1 MSTQRRRY
9 ASPRQIARRGAIL
22 AATREML
29 SKVGYEG
36 TTMRSVAERA
46 EVAKGTIYNLFGSKD
61 ELILAA
67 LIDLLDQIAERVRES
82 AASPGLESLL
92 TVARLTCEQVE
103 STPQYADAMARALF
117 RAGPGDPLIGPL
129 LDSTARFN
137 AAQLDLE
144 RRRGRIAKDVDCDRL
159 GLQIESQKWGIVLI
173 WMLGSIPLESVSTET
188 LRGTLSSLA
197 AAAEP
202 KTRRELLERLRQ
214 L

>member
-1 MSTQRRRY
+1 MSTPRRRY
-9 ASPRQIARRGAIL
+9 ASPRQIERRGAIL
-22 AATREML
+22 AATRELL
-29 SKVGYEG
+29 SKVGYES
-36 TTMRSVAERA
+36 TTMRGVAERA
-46 EVAKGTIYNLFGSKD
+46 GVAKGTIYNLFGSKD

-67 LIDLLDQIAERVRES
+67 LIDLLDQIAERVQES

-117 RAGPGDPLIGPL
+117 RASPGDPLIGPL
-129 LDSTARFN
+129 VDSTARFN

-144 RRRGRIAKDVDCDRL
+144 RRRGRIAKEVDCDRL

-173 WMLGSIPLESVSTET
+173 WMLGSIPLESVTTET
-188 LRGTLSSLA
+188 LRGILSSLA

-202 KTRRELLERLRQ
+202 KTRRELLEQLRQ